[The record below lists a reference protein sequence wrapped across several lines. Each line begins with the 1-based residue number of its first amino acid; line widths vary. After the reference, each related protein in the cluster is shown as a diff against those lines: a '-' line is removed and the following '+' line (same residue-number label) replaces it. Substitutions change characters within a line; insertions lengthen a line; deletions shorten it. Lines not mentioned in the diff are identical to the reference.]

1 MLPRIED
8 LKVVLLDVIADRAE
22 RGYEV
27 AGFRERVHAAP
38 SSYDELAAIHQALD
52 EAPRRPDWPYVEPDD
67 LETIWAECPDLPV
80 DPLQQV
86 DLDAAGRRAAAGFLG
101 SVCGCVLG
109 KPVEVRTTMAA
120 LQRAAE
126 AAGEWPIRDYLSEA
140 LLDALGDRHRSWQ
153 EAVRG
158 RIRFVARDDDIN
170 YTVLGMLILEQH
182 GIGFSRGDVMQMWLA
197 NLPLAYTFGPERMLL
212 TRTSAVAIAERLRR
226 GRGLAG
232 IGDDPEPVLT
242 AMVASW
248 NPGDELCGAQIP
260 CRRLWLRLSRPA
272 TAGSHPGLAGRG
284 LGPIAAPAST
294 PPCLPPRPS
303 PPPSSSTIRWSCAAW
318 RCVVSRAAAASMSA
332 SATAWSRSRGRRDWR
347 DGYRRIHDRYGCY
360 GHCRIYQETGTLI
373 NTLRFAAG
381 VEDGIC
387 MQVSQ
392 GNDTDSYGA
401 TAGSLLGVRYG
412 RAPEQ
417 RWLVPFND
425 EIRTTVA
432 GLYESSQ
439 TKVAQRMGRLPQL
452 VAAQLHDHDGA
463 ER

>member
-8 LKVVLLDVIADRAE
+8 LKVTLLEVIKDRAA

-27 AGFRERVHAAP
+27 AELRERAQAVT
-38 SSYDELAAIHQALD
+38 SSYDQLAALHRELD
-52 EAPRRPDWPYVEPDD
+52 AAPRRADWPYAEPDD
-67 LETIWAECPDLPV
+67 LETIWAECPDLPQ

-86 DLDAAGRRAAAGFLG
+86 DLDAAGRRAEAGFLG

-126 AAGEWPIRDYLSEA
+126 AAGEWPLRDYLSEGM
-140 LLDALGDRHRSWQ
+140 LDALGDRHRSWR

-182 GIGFSRGDVMQMWLA
+182 GVGFGRGDVMQAWLA
-197 NLPLAYTFGPERMLL
+197 NLPLGYTFGPERMLL
-212 TRTSAVAIAERLRR
+212 TRTSAVGIAERLRR

-232 IGDDPEPVLT
+232 IGDDPEPVLAELVT
-242 AMVASW
+242 SW
-248 NPGDELCGAQIP
+248 NPGDELCGAQIRADAYGYACP
-260 CRRLWLRLSRPA
+260 GRPRL
-272 TAGSHPGLAGRG
+272 
-284 LGPIAAPAST
+284 AAE
-294 PPCLPPRPS
+294 L
-303 PPPSSSTIRWSCAAW
+303 AW
-318 RCVVSRAAAASMSA
+318 RDAGWTHRGTGLYAAMFTAAAIAGAYVIDDPLELCHMA
-332 SATAWSRSRGRRDWR
+332 LRYVPQRSRFRERVSDCLEQVAQAADWR
-347 DGYRRIHDRYGCY
+347 DGYRRVHDRYGCY
-360 GHCRIYQETGTLI
+360 GHCQVYQETGTLI

-387 MQVSQ
+387 LQVSQ

-401 TAGSLLGVRYG
+401 TAGSLLGVLHG
-412 RAPEQ
+412 RAPEA
-417 RWLVPFND
+417 RWLAPFND

-432 GLYESSQ
+432 GLYESSL
-439 TKVAQRMGRLPQL
+439 TKVAQRMGRLPHL
-452 VAAQLHDHDGA
+452 VAAQLGA
-463 ER
+463 TA

>member
-8 LKVVLLDVIADRAE
+8 LKVILLHVIADRAE

-27 AGFRERVHAAP
+27 AGLRERTEAAP

-52 EAPRRPDWPYVEPDD
+52 EAPRRADWPYVEPDD
-67 LETIWAECPDLPV
+67 LEAIWAECPDLPV

-140 LLDALGDRHRSWQ
+140 LLNALGDRHRSWQ

-182 GIGFSRGDVMQMWLA
+182 GIGFSRADVMQMWLA

-232 IGDDPEPVLT
+232 IGDDPEPVLA

-248 NPGDELCGAQIP
+248 NPGDELCGAQIRADAYGYACP
-260 CRRLWLRLSRPA
+260 GRPRLAAALAWRDAGWTHRGTGVYA
-272 TAGSHPGLAGRG
+272 AMFTAAA
-284 LGPIAAPAST
+284 IAAAFVIDDPLELCRMA
-294 PPCLPPRPS
+294 L
-303 PPPSSSTIRWSCAAW
+303 
-318 RCVVSRAAAASMSA
+318 RCVPR
-332 SATAWSRSRGRRDWR
+332 RSRFHERVNECLEQVARATDWR

-432 GLYESSQ
+432 GLYESSL

-452 VAAQLHDHDGA
+452 VAAQLA

>member
-27 AGFRERVHAAP
+27 AGLRERVHAAP

-140 LLDALGDRHRSWQ
+140 LLNALGDRHRSWQ

-182 GIGFSRGDVMQMWLA
+182 GIGFSRADVMQMWLA

-232 IGDDPEPVLT
+232 IGDDPEPVLA

-248 NPGDELCGAQIP
+248 NPGDELCGAQIRADAYGYACP
-260 CRRLWLRLSRPA
+260 GRPRLAAALAWRDAGWTHRGTGVYA
-272 TAGSHPGLAGRG
+272 AMFTAAA
-284 LGPIAAPAST
+284 IAAAFVIDDPLELCRMA
-294 PPCLPPRPS
+294 L
-303 PPPSSSTIRWSCAAW
+303 
-318 RCVVSRAAAASMSA
+318 RCVPR
-332 SATAWSRSRGRRDWR
+332 RSRFHERVSDCLEQVARATDWR

-432 GLYESSQ
+432 GLYESSLS
-439 TKVAQRMGRLPQL
+439 KVAQRMGRLPQL

>member
-8 LKVVLLDVIADRAE
+8 LKVTLLGVIADRAA

-27 AGFRERVHAAP
+27 AGLRERVRAVTV
-38 SSYDELAAIHQALD
+38 SYDELAALHREMDA
-52 EAPRRPDWPYVEPDD
+52 APRRPDWRYVEPDD
-67 LETIWAECPDLPV
+67 LEAIRAECPDLPA
-80 DPLQQV
+80 DPLQAV
-86 DLDAAGRRAAAGFLG
+86 DLEAAGRRAEAGFLG

-126 AAGEWPIRDYLSEA
+126 AAGEWPLRDYLSEA
-140 LLDALGDRHRSWQ
+140 LLDALGDRHRSWR

-170 YTVLGMLILEQH
+170 YTVLGMLILEQY

-197 NLPLAYTFGPERMLL
+197 NLPLGYTFGPERMLL
-212 TRTSAVAIAERLRR
+212 TRSSAVAIAERLRR

-232 IGDDPEPVLT
+232 IGNDPEPVL
-242 AMVASW
+242 AELVASW
-248 NPGDELCGAQIP
+248 NPGDELCGAQIRADAYGYACP
-260 CRRLWLRLSRPA
+260 GRPRLAA
-272 TAGSHPGLAGRG
+272 TL
-284 LGPIAAPAST
+284 
-294 PPCLPPRPS
+294 
-303 PPPSSSTIRWSCAAW
+303 AW
-318 RCVVSRAAAASMSA
+318 RDAGWTHRGTGVYAAMFTAAAIAGAYVIDDPLELCRMA
-332 SATAWSRSRGRRDWR
+332 LHCVPRRSRFHERVSDCLEQVAQAADWR

-360 GHCRIYQETGTLI
+360 GHCQVYQETGTLI

-387 MQVSQ
+387 LQVSQ

-401 TAGSLLGVRYG
+401 TAGSLLGVLHG
-412 RAPEQ
+412 RPPEA
-417 RWLVPFND
+417 RWLAPFND

-432 GLYESSQ
+432 GLYESSL
-439 TKVAQRMGRLPQL
+439 TKVAQRMGRLPHL
-452 VAAQLHDHDGA
+452 IAAQLDA
-463 ER
+463 R

>member
-8 LKVVLLDVIADRAE
+8 LKVTLLEVIKDRAA

-27 AGFRERVHAAP
+27 AELRERAQAVT
-38 SSYDELAAIHQALD
+38 SSYDELAALHRELD
-52 EAPRRPDWPYVEPDD
+52 AAPRRSDWPYMEPDD
-67 LETIWAECPDLPV
+67 LETIWAECPDLPH

-86 DLDAAGRRAAAGFLG
+86 DLDAAGRRAEAGFLG

-126 AAGEWPIRDYLSEA
+126 AAGEWPLRDYLSEGM
-140 LLDALGDRHRSWQ
+140 LDALGDRHRSWR

-182 GIGFSRGDVMQMWLA
+182 GIGFGRGDVMQAWLA
-197 NLPLAYTFGPERMLL
+197 NLPLGYTFGPERMLL
-212 TRTSAVAIAERLRR
+212 TRTSAVGIAERLRR

-232 IGDDPEPVLT
+232 IGDDPEPVLAELVT
-242 AMVASW
+242 SW
-248 NPGDELCGAQIP
+248 NPGDELCGAQIRADAYGYACP
-260 CRRLWLRLSRPA
+260 GRPRL
-272 TAGSHPGLAGRG
+272 
-284 LGPIAAPAST
+284 AAE
-294 PPCLPPRPS
+294 L
-303 PPPSSSTIRWSCAAW
+303 AW
-318 RCVVSRAAAASMSA
+318 RDAGWTHRGTGLYAAMFTAAAIAGAYVIDDPLELCRMA
-332 SATAWSRSRGRRDWR
+332 LRCVPQRSRFRERVSDCLEQVAQAADWR
-347 DGYRRIHDRYGCY
+347 DGYRRVHDRYGCY
-360 GHCRIYQETGTLI
+360 GHCQVYQETGTLI

-387 MQVSQ
+387 LQVSQ

-401 TAGSLLGVRYG
+401 TAGSLLGVLHG
-412 RAPEQ
+412 RAPEA
-417 RWLVPFND
+417 RWLEPFND

-432 GLYESSQ
+432 GLYESSL
-439 TKVAQRMGRLPQL
+439 TKVAQRMGRLPHL
-452 VAAQLHDHDGA
+452 VASQLRA
-463 ER
+463 ATA

>member
-22 RGYEV
+22 RGFEV
-27 AGFRERVHAAP
+27 AGFRERVEAAP
-38 SSYDELAAIHQALD
+38 ASYDELAAIHRALD
-52 EAPRRPDWPYVEPDD
+52 AALRRPDWPYVEPDD
-67 LETIWAECPDLPV
+67 LEEIRAECPDLPV
-80 DPLQQV
+80 DPLQEV
-86 DLDAAGRRAAAGFLG
+86 DLDAAARRAEAGFLG

-140 LLDALGDRHRSWQ
+140 LLDALGDRHRSWR

-170 YTVLGMLILEQH
+170 YTVLGMLILERH
-182 GIGFSRGDVMQMWLA
+182 GIGFSRGDVMQMWLT
-197 NLPLAYTFGPERMLL
+197 NLPLSYTFGPERMLL
-212 TRTSAVAIAERLRR
+212 TRASGVGIAERLRQ
-226 GRGLAG
+226 GRGLDG
-232 IGDDPEPVLT
+232 IGDDPEPVL
-242 AMVASW
+242 AELVASW
-248 NPGDELCGAQIP
+248 NPGDELCGAQIRADAYGYACP
-260 CRRLWLRLSRPA
+260 GRPRLAA
-272 TAGSHPGLAGRG
+272 TL
-284 LGPIAAPAST
+284 
-294 PPCLPPRPS
+294 
-303 PPPSSSTIRWSCAAW
+303 AW
-318 RCVVSRAAAASMSA
+318 RDAGWTHRGTGVYGAMFTAAAIAGAFVIDDPLELCRMA
-332 SATAWSRSRGRRDWR
+332 LRCVPRRSRFHERVGDCLEQVAQATDWH

-360 GHCRIYQETGTLI
+360 GHCRVYQETGTLI

-401 TAGSLLGVRYG
+401 TAGSLLGILHG
-412 RAPEQ
+412 RAPAT
-417 RWLVPFND
+417 RWLAPFND

-432 GLYESSQ
+432 GLYESSLS
-439 TKVAQRMGRLPQL
+439 KVAQRMGRLPQL
-452 VAAQLHDHDGA
+452 VATQLA
-463 ER
+463 AR